1 MSISQ
6 ILKLFDKAID
16 AEAELM
22 SKKDEEMLKKN
33 EELDP
38 YHRLR
43 MKLFLKRKYAEEL
56 KKMLCDSM

>member
-1 MSISQ
+1 MLVEE
-6 ILKLFDKAID
+6 ILRLFDKAID

-22 SKKDEEMLKKN
+22 SKKDEEMLRKN

-38 YHRLR
+38 HHRLR

-56 KKMLCDSM
+56 KKMLCDTM